1 MSYYDVEMLKRSSQL
16 RTAKYE
22 GVDIYTGKI
31 VFAQLIEHLTLH
43 VFHRR
48 ADRCHSDFKVK
59 EVICLDHYFCMVIEQ
74 LTHRESLW
82 VIEAGLFSTIQ
93 VKANL
98 R

>member
-1 MSYYDVEMLKRSSQL
+1 MSYYDVQMLQRSSQL

-43 VFHRR
+43 VFHRCV
-48 ADRCHSDFKVK
+48 DLCHSDFKVK

-74 LTHRESLW
+74 LIHRESL
-82 VIEAGLFSTIQ
+82 
-93 VKANL
+93 
-98 R
+98 